1 MKRLL
6 SLLLVLLV
14 SVSLCAC
21 ITIEINTGRPSA
33 SAESSAGAESQSVS
47 GTDSGEPAESSAAPD
62 ESETGA
68 SQSES
73 SAEPLPE
80 PQFNPLLWK
89 VSDGNGN
96 YVYLFGTIHVGDERT
111 LEVIKQIE
119 PFIGECEAVAAEF
132 DVVAYQQDT
141 EAMMRD
147 MELFFYTDGTTI
159 YDHLPADLINEA
171 IEFMINAGMG
181 YSPAYEQMTAA
192 IWWQLVDGV
201 MLYTSESGLT
211 SDYGVDMKIL
221 ERCHKEG
228 KKVLELESAQSQYS
242 MMNSFEDGFYEVMIR
257 DSLDSAPYYD
267 ESLNEMYEAWLSGDR
282 ETIALYVD
290 FDEEAA
296 AGTED
301 EWLREAMEYYNYKM
315 LTERNKNMFEKARG
329 WLDGG
334 KKVFVTAGE
343 AHMIASDGLVNLFE
357 EAGYRVERIGFTIKY

>member
-211 SDYGVDMKIL
+211 SDYGVDMNIL

-228 KKVLELESAQSQYS
+228 KKVLELESAQSQYE
-242 MMNSFEDGFYEVMIR
+242 MLCSFEDRFYAELIR
-257 DSLDSAPYYD
+257 ESIDSAPYYD
-267 ESLNEMYEAWLSGDR
+267 ESVTGMYEAWLSGD
-282 ETIALYVD
+282 EEDILYYA
-290 FDEEAA
+290 FGDEAELEEYA
-296 AGTED
+296 EYE
-301 EWLREAMEYYNYKM
+301 EWLEDAIEFYNFKM
-315 LTERNKNMFEKARG
+315 LTERNNNMFEKARG

-343 AHMIASDGLVNLFE
+343 AHMLGDGGLVQMFE
-357 EAGYRVERIGFTIKY
+357 DAGYTVEKIGY